1 MQKIILLK
9 FTNIFTIS
17 SLITL
22 SLLISCSKDEEKP
35 KFENCVMPY
44 DIGVGI
50 DQNQLNSEIVRQS
63 FEIFPQADTLVAI
76 VFDFCTY
83 GKRLV
88 VQLEGEN
95 FHSNLLYDSCGDLLS
110 KDLLS
115 EPDSSLKQTFENHI
129 KKEIGTDAE
138 LYDLYIFNYISGV
151 TEYNAEVV
159 KNGSFSSYLL
169 DNNGKV
175 LCNIY

>member
-1 MQKIILLK
+1 MNFNNTFTLAFLFSILLL
-9 FTNIFTIS
+9 T
-17 SLITL
+17 
-22 SLLISCSKDEEKP
+22 SCNKDENKP
-35 KFENCVMPY
+35 IFDNCVMPY
-44 DIGVGI
+44 GVGDAI
-50 DQNQLNSEIVRQS
+50 DQNHLNSEIVRQS

-115 EPDSSLKQTFENHI
+115 EPDSALKLTFENHI
-129 KKEIGTDAE
+129 KKEFGTDAE

-175 LCNIY
+175 LCKIY

>member
-1 MQKIILLK
+1 MK
-9 FTNIFTIS
+9 FNNIFTLAFLLS
-17 SLITL
+17 L
-22 SLLISCSKDEEKP
+22 SLLTSCDKDEEKP
-35 KFENCVMPY
+35 VFENCIMPY

-50 DQNQLNSEIVRQS
+50 DQNQLNSEIVRKS
-63 FEIFPQADTLVAI
+63 FEIFPQADTLAAI
-76 VFDFCTY
+76 VLNFCSY
-83 GKRLV
+83 GERLI

-115 EPDSSLKQTFENHI
+115 KPDSALKLTFENHI
-129 KKEIGTDAE
+129 KKEFGTDAE
-138 LYDLYIFNYISGV
+138 LYDLYIFIYISGV

-175 LCNIY
+175 LCKIY